1 MTVADRIR
9 ERRKELG
16 YSQEEFAKRMGYQD
30 KTSISKI
37 ENSGNDITMKK
48 ISKIAAGLDVTPE
61 YLMGWESAERAEE
74 FIRFNEYFN
83 TIAQEKEK
91 KAMDLYALYQKAS
104 PDVQKAVEVLLKFEP
119 PQS

>member
-83 TIAQEKEK
+83 TIAQK
-91 KAMDLYALYQKAS
+91 KRLWTCMLCIRRHHRMFRKRLRCC
-104 PDVQKAVEVLLKFEP
+104 
-119 PQS
+119 

>member
-16 YSQEEFAKRMGYQD
+16 YSQDEFAKRMGYKD

-37 ENSGNDITMKK
+37 ENSGNDISMKK
-48 ISKIAAGLDVTPE
+48 IAKIALALEVTPE
-61 YLMGWESAERAEE
+61 YLMGWENSDQFEKINKYVSTFVRGNEQRAME
-74 FIRFNEYFN
+74 
-83 TIAQEKEK
+83 
-91 KAMDLYALYQKAS
+91 LYGLYQKAS
-104 PDVQKAVEVLLKFEP
+104 PEARKAVEVLLKFEP